1 MGRVAERK
9 ALLAAYALVVAGRP
23 QVLLITGAAGIGK
36 TRLVEELCAQAEAAA
51 GGARVLVGESAPL
64 AGAALAYGPFVA
76 ALRDQAGWL
85 LADDSTPDMLAAR
98 HRLFLRVLE
107 LLAGLAT
114 RSPVVLVLE
123 DLHWADDSSR
133 ELLAFL
139 AVRLRDRP
147 VMLVGTLR
155 EEELAG
161 RVGQWLAELER
172 RPQVTRLRL
181 GRLADGEIAELVT
194 GLLPADAA
202 SEDRV
207 EAVVGAADGN
217 PLYARELAH
226 AAPQALP
233 ASIADAVLAK
243 AAGLTAQ
250 ARAVVNQVCVA
261 DGGMSHELLAAAVP
275 LPEKRLLASARRAVA
290 SGLLVPADDGYAC
303 NHGLTRQVLYA
314 QLLPGERRQLHHRL
328 AEALAA
334 RPDSDPGLLAQHWH
348 RAGAPDRAGRRPCWP
363 RARRSRNAPTRRPC
377 GLTRSPSN

>member
-1 MGRVAERK
+1 M
-9 ALLAAYALVVAGRP
+9 
-23 QVLLITGAAGIGK
+23 
-36 TRLVEELCAQAEAAA
+36 
-51 GGARVLVGESAPL
+51 
-64 AGAALAYGPFVA
+64 
-76 ALRDQAGWL
+76 
-85 LADDSTPDMLAAR
+85 
-98 HRLFLRVLE
+98 
-107 LLAGLAT
+107 
-114 RSPVVLVLE
+114 
-123 DLHWADDSSR
+123 
-133 ELLAFL
+133 
-139 AVRLRDRP
+139 
-147 VMLVGTLR
+147 
-155 EEELAG
+155 
-161 RVGQWLAELER
+161 
-172 RPQVTRLRL
+172 TRLRL

-250 ARAVVNQVCVA
+250 ARAVVDQVCVA

-314 QLLPGERRQLHHRL
+314 SCCRASGGTCTTASRRPWPRGRTQTPGCWPSTGIGRAQRT
-328 AEALAA
+328 
-334 RPDSDPGLLAQHWH
+334 GL
-348 RAGAPDRAGRRPCWP
+348 GRRLCWP
-363 RARRSRNAPTRRPC
+363 RARRSRNAPTQRPC
-377 GLTRSPSN
+377 GLTCSPSN